1 MPQRKDGEDGSS
13 SKPKTLALLLI
24 TLALLLITLAHP
36 AFTTSQKSRITLDI
50 QITVVVAMADKPR
63 KWA

>member
-13 SKPKTLALLLI
+13 SKPKTLAF
-24 TLALLLITLAHP
+24 LLITLAHP
-36 AFTTSQKSRITLDI
+36 ASTTSQKSRITLDI

-63 KWA
+63 EWASVDHQS